1 MWGLY
6 CENRLLRSAAA
17 DDDVEEQKGKE
28 DGTDS
33 GRIMFWMAHTVLGL
47 VLPLSI
53 SSILDRMGDT
63 NKLLSSLRFLEYDDF

>member
-6 CENRLLRSAAA
+6 CENRLLWSAAA

-33 GRIMFWMAHTVLGL
+33 GRIMFWMVHTVLGL

>member
-33 GRIMFWMAHTVLGL
+33 GRIMFWMVHTVLGL
-47 VLPLSI
+47 VLPLSWTEWGI
-53 SSILDRMGDT
+53 QTSCYHL
-63 NKLLSSLRFLEYDDF
+63 

>member
-33 GRIMFWMAHTVLGL
+33 GRIMFWMVHTVLGL
-47 VLPLSI
+47 VLPLS
-53 SSILDRMGDT
+53 T
-63 NKLLSSLRFLEYDDF
+63 YLLYPAWTEWGIQTSCYHL